1 MALVKIRIEKDALA
15 DAVNWTARALGNSRT
30 GKNIGLGIEAEG
42 DSVVLIAYDRD
53 ISARHHQNFTFRA
66 CNYFLN
72 RQQH

>member
-42 DSVVLIAYDRD
+42 DKVVLIAYDRD
-53 ISARHHQNFTFRA
+53 ISARA
-66 CNYFLN
+66 EIDAVV
-72 RQQH
+72 